1 MGRHGPTSGMKIMK
15 KIERTNLQS
24 SQKGVTMIETL
35 IAGGILAIISLGM
48 AGLILVSIA
57 ANNRNKI
64 DSTQT
69 MLAEAIVEHVNST
82 LIGTQQSVLTD
93 CAGNSNTIDT
103 LPGGASLNAAGDAI
117 NFSEDIAA
125 DPSKVNYH
133 MDYHTNVPCTVS
145 GTLQAIYDIRWSVQ
159 LVGAATGSPTNTY
172 LVTVSSRLKNHGEG
186 NRFFPS
192 PVTLRVLSGN

>member
-1 MGRHGPTSGMKIMK
+1 MLGSPVRVGGPQSRLHLPAESRDGFGMGLHGPTRGMKIMK
-15 KIERTNLQS
+15 KIERTRLQS

-69 MLAEAIVEHVNST
+69 
-82 LIGTQQSVLTD
+82 
-93 CAGNSNTIDT
+93 IDP
-103 LPGGASLNAAGDAI
+103 LPGGASLNAAGNAI

-133 MDYHTNVPCTVS
+133 MDYRTNVPCTVS
-145 GTLQAIYDIRWSVQ
+145 GTLQAIYDVRWSVQ

-172 LVTVSSRLKNHGEG
+172 LVTVSARLKNHGEG
-186 NRFFPS
+186 NLFFSAPA
-192 PVTLRVLSGN
+192 TLRVLSGN

>member
-1 MGRHGPTSGMKIMK
+1 MK
-15 KIERTNLQS
+15 KIERTSLQS

-93 CAGNSNTIDT
+93 CAGNSHTIDT
-103 LPGGASLNAAGDAI
+103 LPGGASLNAAGNAI
-117 NFSEDIAA
+117 NFSEETQGEARQVGRAQAKLTITWTIAPMFHVRLA
-125 DPSKVNYH
+125 ALFRPS
-133 MDYHTNVPCTVS
+133 MTF
-145 GTLQAIYDIRWSVQ
+145 
-159 LVGAATGSPTNTY
+159 VG
-172 LVTVSSRLKNHGEG
+172 VSSSSER
-186 NRFFPS
+186 PPAVPPTPIS
-192 PVTLRVLSGN
+192 